1 MIDAVSAPHRAAA
14 RSDRRAPGQARA
26 LATLVAFDLRRWWRT
41 PAGWIQTAVYTLA
54 VAGFGALALLEAPEG
69 ASVDVLELRMV
80 PFVMHLLFAG
90 AGAILTA
97 QGAIV
102 GERQDGTAAW
112 VLAKPVARATW
123 LAAKAASL
131 LAGLVVASVLV
142 PLAALQA
149 VWTYA
154 GLGLSVA
161 QLATA
166 ALAMTATVAFF
177 LAATLA
183 LGTLFRTRGA
193 VAGIGFG
200 LLFVLIQL
208 GQRLPAWL
216 PSGLAFQMG
225 PVVHAGEALAAA
237 TVAVTLGA
245 TAFALGVAAWRFGR
259 LDL

>member
-1 MIDAVSAPHRAAA
+1 MIETASAPSRAIA
-14 RSDRRAPGQARA
+14 RSDRGAPGQGRA
-26 LATLVAFDLRRWWRT
+26 LATLVSFELRRWWRT
-41 PAGWIQTAVYTLA
+41 PSGWIQTAVYTAA
-54 VAGFGALALLEAPEG
+54 VAGFGALALLEAPDG
-69 ASVDVLELRMV
+69 AAGEALELRMV

-112 VLAKPVARATW
+112 VLAKPVGRATW

-131 LAGLVVASVLV
+131 LTGFVVASVVV

-149 VWTYA
+149 VWSYA
-154 GLGLSVA
+154 GLGLTA
-161 QLATA
+161 PQLATA
-166 ALAMTATVAFF
+166 ALAMTLSVAFL
-177 LAATLA
+177 LATTLA

-208 GQRLPAWL
+208 GQRLPEWL
-216 PSGLAFQMG
+216 PSGLAFQLG
-225 PVVHAGEALAAA
+225 PVVHAGAPLAATTVAITIGATGAALAAA
-237 TVAVTLGA
+237 
-245 TAFALGVAAWRFGR
+245 AWRLGR
-259 LDL
+259 LDV